1 MINSKIGRIKTDEFI
16 QYVVTILL
24 LFAAMI
30 IIMLPDIITN
40 NIRMI
45 IPIHMAVKTLIFDDI
60 YEYDVKLERFAFSP
74 WFPYLFII

>member
-1 MINSKIGRIKTDEFI
+1 MINSKFGRIKTDEFI

-40 NIRMI
+40 IIRMI

-60 YEYDVKLERFAFSP
+60 YEYDVELERFAFSP
-74 WFPYLFII
+74 WFPYLFNI